1 MKKMVLMLIATQVNP
16 KDVSD
21 RRRLFQTMDT
31 DDNGSLTL
39 QELQRGLRDLDD
51 GPDLIKQI
59 MKADLDNS
67 GEISYTEFLAA
78 TLSEEIYMREDY
90 FDAAFKMLDKD
101 NSGKIDFNEMLSIL
115 GSDATKNER
124 VVAEAIQE
132 IDENGD
138 GEISY
143 QEFMLMMAKG
153 TDIEPKLQKAVQ
165 DLN

>member
-1 MKKMVLMLIATQVNP
+1 
-16 KDVSD
+16 
-21 RRRLFQTMDT
+21 MDT

-39 QELQRGLRDLDD
+39 QELQRGLGDLED
-51 GPDLIKQI
+51 GPDLIKKL

-67 GEISYTEFLAA
+67 SEISYTEFLAA

-115 GSDATKNER
+115 GSGAAKNER
-124 VVAEAIQE
+124 VIAEAIQE

-153 TDIEPKLQKAVQ
+153 TDVEPRL
-165 DLN
+165 

>member
-1 MKKMVLMLIATQVNP
+1 MVLMLIATQVNP

-39 QELQRGLRDLDD
+39 QELQRGLGDLDD

>member
-1 MKKMVLMLIATQVNP
+1 
-16 KDVSD
+16 
-21 RRRLFQTMDT
+21 MDT

-39 QELQRGLRDLDD
+39 QELQRGLGGLED
-51 GPDLIKQI
+51 GPDLIEKL
-59 MKADLDNS
+59 MKADFDNS

-115 GSDATKNER
+115 GSDATKNKR
-124 VVAEAIQE
+124 VVAEAIRE
-132 IDENGD
+132 IDDNGD

-153 TDIEPKLQKAVQ
+153 TDIEPRLQKALEKVKKAEE
-165 DLN
+165 

>member
-1 MKKMVLMLIATQVNP
+1 MVLMLIATQVNP

-39 QELQRGLRDLDD
+39 QELQRGLGDLDD

-101 NSGKIDFNEMLSIL
+101 NSGTLSRDEIRAGLVRRADPRMLHVHTL
-115 GSDATKNER
+115 
-124 VVAEAIQE
+124 VC
-132 IDENGD
+132 
-138 GEISY
+138 
-143 QEFMLMMAKG
+143 G
-153 TDIEPKLQKAVQ
+153 TLTAADPF
-165 DLN
+165 

>member
-1 MKKMVLMLIATQVNP
+1 
-16 KDVSD
+16 
-21 RRRLFQTMDT
+21 
-31 DDNGSLTL
+31 
-39 QELQRGLRDLDD
+39 
-51 GPDLIKQI
+51 

-115 GSDATKNER
+115 GSDATKNKR

-153 TDIEPKLQKAVQ
+153 TDIEPRL
-165 DLN
+165 